1 MQYLDLTLPSAAENL
16 ALDEALLLDAEADRG
31 TEILRFWEWSSPT
44 AILGAGCRLAEDVD
58 EAACNRH
65 EVPIL
70 RRSSGGGT
78 VLLDTGCLCYTLV
91 LAYDRDRALGEI
103 RSSFC
108 FILGRIRDRMLKI
121 NPGIE
126 LAGTSDLALG
136 GKKFSGN
143 SQQRKRNYLLHHGTI
158 LFGFD
163 ARLADRYL
171 RMPARQPD
179 YRRQRPH
186 GEFLINLPTDSES
199 LKCNLL
205 GAWDATIV
213 TDSWPQELVRDL
225 VETKYNQV
233 EWTRR
238 R

>member
-44 AILGAGCRLAEDVD
+44 VILGAGCRLAEDVD

-78 VLLDTGCLCYTLV
+78 VLLGKGCLCYTLV
-91 LAYDRDRALGEI
+91 LAHDRDPALGEI

-108 FILGRIRDRMLKI
+108 FILERICDRLMKFY
-121 NPGIE
+121 PGIE

-136 GKKFSGN
+136 GKKLSGN
-143 SQQRKRNYLLHHGTI
+143 SQQRKRNFLLHHGTI

-163 ARLADRYL
+163 ARLVDRYL

-179 YRRQRPH
+179 YRRQRSH
-186 GEFLINLPTDSES
+186 GEFLTNLPTDSET
-199 LKCNLL
+199 LKRHLL
-205 GAWDATIV
+205 GAWDSTTV

-225 VETKYNQV
+225 VESKYHLE

>member
-44 AILGAGCRLAEDVD
+44 VILGAGCRLAEDVD

-78 VLLDTGCLCYTLV
+78 VLLGKGCLCYTLV
-91 LAYDRDRALGEI
+91 LAHDRDPALGEI

-108 FILGRIRDRMLKI
+108 FILERICDRLMKFY
-121 NPGIE
+121 PGIE

-136 GKKFSGN
+136 GKKLSGN
-143 SQQRKRNYLLHHGTI
+143 SQQRKRNFLLHHGTI

-163 ARLADRYL
+163 PGLVDRYL
-171 RMPARQPD
+171 RMPSRQPD
-179 YRRQRPH
+179 YRRQRSH
-186 GEFLINLPTDSES
+186 GDFLTNLPTDSET
-199 LKCNLL
+199 LKRHLL
-205 GAWDATIV
+205 GAWDATTI

-225 VETKYNQV
+225 VESKYHLE